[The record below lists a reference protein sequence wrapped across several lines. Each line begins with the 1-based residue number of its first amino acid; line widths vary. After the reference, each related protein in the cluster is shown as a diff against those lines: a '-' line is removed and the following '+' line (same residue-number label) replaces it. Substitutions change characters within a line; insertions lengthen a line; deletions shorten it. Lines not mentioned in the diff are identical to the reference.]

1 MRMILAVIVFLV
13 IGVGPR
19 WEKYK
24 NEKVAAYQAQHG
36 GEVCKVK
43 NIFIVVECRPFTRE
57 EREAKEQAE
66 ALQRWLAFNERVSKN
81 EFTPSVRH
89 KIDCG
94 VGYESFRVMRSAK
107 PEAKRQAQR
116 QGVQHG

>member
-1 MRMILAVIVFLV
+1 MRIMLAVIVFLV
-13 IGVGPR
+13 IGVGPH

-43 NIFIVVECRPFTRE
+43 NIFIVVECRPFTRA

-66 ALQRWLAFNERVSKN
+66 ALQRWNDRVADAEARKRVAQQM
-81 EFTPSVRH
+81 EDLLH
-89 KIDCG
+89 
-94 VGYESFRVMRSAK
+94 YE
-107 PEAKRQAQR
+107 
-116 QGVQHG
+116 